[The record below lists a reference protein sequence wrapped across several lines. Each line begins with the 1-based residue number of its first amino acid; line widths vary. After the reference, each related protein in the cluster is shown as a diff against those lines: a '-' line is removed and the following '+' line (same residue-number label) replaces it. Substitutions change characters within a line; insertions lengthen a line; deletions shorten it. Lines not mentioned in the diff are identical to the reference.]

1 MKTASR
7 LSAVLFVFVVAMAS
21 LAPLAQGQVVPT
33 TASTINPRSFAA
45 LAAQGQFTPFQSN
58 STCNAPVPPQVT
70 TVKNVILG
78 LFVGIQAIIWV
89 VIGLAW
95 ITGNMMWAAP
105 TKSMIIKKGGQ
116 QQMEI
121 AGIALFLTLMGP
133 GIFALITFLAA
144 QFGAAVWGFC

>member
-1 MKTASR
+1 M
-7 LSAVLFVFVVAMAS
+7 LVVAMS
-21 LAPLAQGQVVPT
+21 FLAPLAQGQVAPT
-33 TASTINPRSFAA
+33 TASTVNSGSFEAPV
-45 LAAQGQFTPFQSN
+45 AQGQFTPLQSN

-70 TVKNVILG
+70 TVKNVLLG

-121 AGIALFLTLMGP
+121 AGISLFLTLMGP